1 MPKELDDLAGDLM
14 TGIGPISK
22 FLGWP
27 KRRTYYEAEKGRL
40 PLFKVGERIW
50 CGRKSTLRRHIEKL
64 EAGRV

>member
-1 MPKELDDLAGDLM
+1 MANELDDLADDLM
-14 TGIGPISK
+14 TGITPISK

-27 KRRTYYEAEKGRL
+27 PRKTYYEAEKGRL

-64 EAGRV
+64 EQSQ